1 MPDVKPPDDRS
12 AMALAMAW
20 SSRITTVSVEMV
32 LPALLGYWFD
42 QWLGTEPLF
51 LMLGAALGLTGGIW
65 HLIRMT
71 TPTSAQTP
79 RRSPKDNGKPH

>member
-32 LPALLGYWFD
+32 LPAMLGYWID
-42 QWLGTEPLF
+42 QRLGTVMVF
-51 LMLGAALGLTGGIW
+51 LVLGAALGLTGGIW

-71 TPTSAQTP
+71 TPPSVDL
-79 RRSPKDNGKPH
+79 PKKSTEDNGNRR